1 MAENRIKKIYESMG
15 KFPAKGMREIDV
27 PKADTSSFLERRKM
41 LGASAKDIASALVR
55 SSPIGRAGRVAGKAL
70 KAAGLLGAGYA
81 AGEAEDVIR
90 EKIEK
95 KKSGGAVFIPRGQK
109 AFQVNKQKSRIL

>member
-1 MAENRIKKIYESMG
+1 MAENKIKKIYESMG
-15 KFPAKGMREIDV
+15 KFPAKGMRELDV

-41 LGASAKDIASALVR
+41 LGSAKDIASALVR
-55 SSPIGRAGRVAGKAL
+55 SSPIGRAGRVADKAL

-95 KKSGGAVFIPRGQK
+95 KKQGGAVFIPRGQK